1 MTEPA
6 TKLTRARGVQSVY
19 PYRVCGYQF
28 KELEAARKFNADL
41 SAIPK
46 SGRYR
51 VMMAHRGVENVTVS
65 DGHEVIV
72 AILLDVTDDA
82 PDVAEAKWATK

>member
-19 PYRVCGYQF
+19 PYRVYSYQF
-28 KELEAARKFNADL
+28 KELEDARKFNADL
-41 SAIPK
+41 E

-51 VMMAHRGVENVTVS
+51 VMMAHRGAVSVTVT
-65 DGHEVIV
+65 DGDGIAVP
-72 AILLDVTDDA
+72 ILLDVTDDA

>member
-1 MTEPA
+1 MTKTA
-6 TKLTRARGVQSVY
+6 AY
-19 PYRVCGYQF
+19 PYRVYSYQF
-28 KELEAARKFNADL
+28 KELEDARKFNADL
-41 SAIPK
+41 E

-51 VMMAHRGVENVTVS
+51 VMMAHTGS
-65 DGHEVIV
+65 DGV

>member
-1 MTEPA
+1 MTKTA
-6 TKLTRARGVQSVY
+6 AY
-19 PYRVCGYQF
+19 PYRVYSYQF
-28 KELEAARKFNADL
+28 KELEDARKFNAGL

-51 VMMAHRGVENVTVS
+51 VMMAHTGS
-65 DGHEVIV
+65 DGV

>member
-1 MTEPA
+1 MTETA

-19 PYRVCGYQF
+19 PYRVHSYQF
-28 KELEAARKFNADL
+28 KDLEAARKFSADL
-41 SAIPK
+41 AAIPK

-51 VMMAHRGVENVTVS
+51 VMMAHRGAVSVTVT
-65 DGHEVIV
+65 DGDGV
-72 AILLDVTDDA
+72 AVPIFLDVTDDA